1 MTLGTQQIRRT
12 MLTWLGGCILG
23 ICSFASTYAAI
34 QIETVDGR
42 LLTGEIDTR
51 TDSDT
56 LWIRH
61 DQESIVLTTAV
72 PWDEVATARLD
83 GNQTTTGDMSQL
95 VTSEPAAFLT
105 EYEVL
110 DYDSVEPQ
118 LLIPAVAPHSR
129 VTALEV
135 HARLANLDRSVEP
148 DGISLAVAPID
159 GHGEIV
165 PVCGSVSV
173 RLVGEFVDQ
182 FTGRVSFAE
191 VESWNTTIT
200 ESMYA
205 DDLAMVRLRFR
216 QLRPEFDLALC
227 TSALLNV
234 RLGVPGV
241 GNFEASAPVELRRFN
256 PFREQLQFYE
266 GSRFYSNEL
275 TRNTRQYS
283 IRAFNSRF
291 TP

>member
-1 MTLGTQQIRRT
+1 MTFGTDQIRRT
-12 MLTWLGGCILG
+12 MLTWLGGCVLG
-23 ICSFASTYAAI
+23 ICSFASAQAT
-34 QIETVDGR
+34 IEIKTADGR
-42 LLTGEIDTR
+42 LLTGEIDSR
-51 TDSDT
+51 TDSNT
-56 LWIRH
+56 LWIRN
-61 DQESIVLTTAV
+61 DQEGIVLTTAV

-83 GNQTTTGDMSQL
+83 SSQMIADDMSQL

-105 EYEVL
+105 EYEVF
-110 DYDSVEPQ
+110 DYDPVAAK
-118 LLIPAVAPHSR
+118 LLLPALAPHSR
-129 VTALEV
+129 VIALEV
-135 HARLANLDRSVEP
+135 HARLANLDRTVEP
-148 DGISLAVAPID
+148 DGISVAVAPID
-159 GHGEIV
+159 AHGEII

-191 VESWNTTIT
+191 VESWNATIT

-216 QLRPEFDLALC
+216 QLRPEFDLDLC
-227 TSALLNV
+227 TSALVNV

-256 PFREQLQFYE
+256 PFREQLQYYE

-275 TRNTRQYS
+275 THNTKQS
-283 IRAFNSRF
+283 SFRAFNSRF